1 MREYEKVVVRKRAE
15 SELNRASYGHLK
27 SSQQKSTEVNKK
39 SASQGW
45 RAAPIEWRAAPLVT
59 KFSPESSSGQRARE
73 ARRAF
78 RNSRVARRA
87 CYVARRAR
95 CFFRILGARLL
106 NHFWPLDLIQ
116 GSIFAPK
123 TSPKPSYTLIQRRKK
138 EALA

>member
-45 RAAPIEWRAAPLVT
+45 RAAPLVT
-59 KFSPESSSGQRARE
+59 KFTPESSSGQRARE

-95 CFFRILGARLL
+95 CFFRILGAHLL

-123 TSPKPSYTLIQRRKK
+123 TSPKPSYTLIQRRKRR
-138 EALA
+138 LDI